1 MIKVGCI
8 KNSLLKNK
16 SVFFIIF
23 LALILG
29 VIYFVFDPS
38 KGLFFPSCPFKS
50 LTGFDCPGCGSQR
63 AIHEILHLNFK
74 KAFEYNALLVLAIP
88 YILLFFIFNMEWVKI
103 RFPKTEKFLFGR
115 NSLLMIL
122 AIVILFFI
130 FRNF

>member
-1 MIKVGCI
+1 VIKVGCI

-23 LALILG
+23 LALIFG
-29 VIYFVFDPS
+29 AIYFVFDPS
-38 KGLFFPSCPFKS
+38 EGMFFPSCPFKS

-74 KAFEYNALLVLAIP
+74 KAFKYNALLVLAIP

>member
-1 MIKVGCI
+1 M
-8 KNSLLKNK
+8 
-16 SVFFIIF
+16 
-23 LALILG
+23 
-29 VIYFVFDPS
+29 
-38 KGLFFPSCPFKS
+38 FFPSCPFKS

-74 KAFEYNALLVLAIP
+74 KAFKYNALLVLAIP